1 MDANKF
7 MSEFRR
13 ICDSYDRCSDCPLGQ
28 GRRICSYYPSHYT
41 QETISAAIK
50 TVEEWSTAH
59 PRKTRQSVFLEQ
71 WPEAKR
77 VDNILAICP
86 KVLNM
91 SLPCWIYNNANVAC
105 EDCRR
110 EFWMQEVEVK

>member
-1 MDANKF
+1 MDAL
-7 MSEFRR
+7 EFLKERNR
-13 ICDSYDRCSDCPLGQ
+13 MCKSYETCVGCSLEGDRC
-28 GRRICSYYPSHYT
+28 
-41 QETISAAIK
+41 TISRSTSDEEYERIIT
-50 TVEEWSTAH
+50 TVEQWSKEY

-77 VDNILAICP
+77 VDNILAVCP

-110 EFWMQEVEVK
+110 EFWMQEVE

>member
-1 MDANKF
+1 MYKSGAAAPTLGLKD
-7 MSEFRR
+7 
-13 ICDSYDRCSDCPLGQ
+13 DYDPEGVVK
-28 GRRICSYYPSHYT
+28 IV
-41 QETISAAIK
+41 EAWSA
-50 TVEEWSTAH
+50 AH

-77 VDNILAICP
+77 VDNILAVCP

-110 EFWMQEVEVK
+110 EFWMQEVEGWNG